1 MMLIPIYGCM
11 TNMTTTTKMKNYEG
25 RLTLPINVEM

>member
-1 MMLIPIYGCM
+1 M